1 MLKMNELFFELIQ
14 VSLGTRICLSHTPN
28 ADEWGELYSIAKK
41 QSLVGVCFAGVQR
54 LQSQKQAPPE
64 MLYLTWM
71 GMAAKIQQ
79 RNEVVNRQCVDLQA
93 KLSAEGLRSSI
104 LKGQGVASLYSA
116 HLRGLRQSG
125 DIDVYVD
132 CGMEKAMEY
141 ARGKFSEVEYDYI
154 NAHLLIYTD
163 TEVELHWRIG
173 YMVNLF
179 KNRKLQGWVKSHE
192 DSVFGGKACFDAGE
206 ITVPTAEFNAF
217 YILLHA
223 FNHVNSEGLGL
234 RQLMDYYFVLRDA
247 QTKGF
252 SGSKVQE
259 FQALLKEFG
268 MMKFARGVMWLLHE
282 VFGMERECMICEPD
296 EKEGRFLLN
305 EVMTGG
311 NFGHHDERMKK
322 IGTGK
327 MVSVMNEVQHSM
339 SIASHYPSA
348 VFWRP
353 IWIVYHFVWKRLKR
367 I

>member
-1 MLKMNELFFELIQ
+1 MESLFFELIR
-14 VSLGTRICLSHTPN
+14 VALGTQDKLTRPPTR
-28 ADEWGELYSIAKK
+28 DEWRLIYDTAKK
-41 QSLVGVCFAGVQR
+41 QSLVGVCFAGVQK
-54 LQSQKQAPPE
+54 LVHQQQGPPE

-79 RNEVVNRQCVDLQA
+79 RNEVVNRQCVELQA
-93 KLSAEGLRSSI
+93 RLSADGLRSSI
-104 LKGQGVASLYSA
+104 LKGQGVATLYA
-116 HLRGLRQSG
+116 EHLRGLRQSG
-125 DIDVYVD
+125 DIDIWVP
-132 CGMEKAMEY
+132 CGMKRAMDY
-141 ARGKFSEVEYDYI
+141 AVGIEGRVEYDYI
-154 NAHLLIYTD
+154 NAHLHVYDD
-163 TEVELHWRIG
+163 TEVELHWRLQA
-173 YMVNLF
+173 MENLRLN
-179 KNRKLQGWVKSHE
+179 KKLQKWTGEHVE
-192 DSVFGGKACFDAGE
+192 DILGELSVLPNGE
-206 ITVPTAEFNAF
+206 TLVVPSVEVNCF

-223 FNHVNSEGLGL
+223 YHHAMSEGLGL
-234 RQLMDYYFVLRDA
+234 RQLMDYYFVLRYA

-353 IWIVYHFVWKRLKR
+353 IWIVFHFLWKRMKR